1 MIVPSLVFLAFA
13 TVAAIAHG
21 LFASVRWRL
30 AVLFVVNIAFLLSFS
45 HDPRELAPY
54 LAFLLVG
61 YGLIRLI
68 GRGIG
73 GVGLAGCV
81 AVILL
86 FYAWLK
92 QYGFFPHDL
101 FLSFNYATVGLSYV
115 FFRVLSLAVAA
126 HDEPEMARV
135 GPVQYINYTLNFT
148 SLTSGPIQEYDEYK
162 RMTQDEPA
170 PLTFDD
176 AGRAI
181 ERIVEGMFKFFV
193 LATLVSLLQ
202 RELAGAL
209 LDTTLTPLHRIV
221 LVTALTAAYPV
232 FLFFNFAGYTSFVIG
247 VARFFRIELPENF
260 NHPFRAA
267 SFIDYWNRW
276 HMSLSNWLK
285 IHVYNPVLLACAR
298 RVTKPGM
305 LPLLNAGALFL
316 TFFLIGVWHGRAW
329 HFFFFGLLNGGG
341 VAVNQF
347 YRLRMQRQL
356 GSAKFLKLST
366 SAAYEFIGRGV
377 TFAWVAFTLLWFWSD
392 WPELGSLA
400 KPLGWSGVVA
410 GAAIL
415 IVAACLVLGL
425 LRVIQELA
433 LKVVVA
439 GQPLVTSRYVRTVWI
454 TIMLLSIIA
463 INVVISDDTGHVVY
477 KDF

>member
-1 MIVPSLVFLAFA
+1 MIVPSLLFLGFA
-13 TVAAIAHG
+13 TVAALAHG
-21 LFASVRWRL
+21 LFASWRWRM
-30 AVLFVVNIAFLLSFS
+30 AILFIVNVAFLLSFS

-54 LAFLLVG
+54 LGFLLVG
-61 YGLIRLI
+61 YALVRLI
-68 GRGIG
+68 GRG
-73 GVGLAGCV
+73 VSWAAFAG
-81 AVILL
+81 AITVILAA
-86 FYAWLK
+86 FFWLK
-92 QYGFFPHDL
+92 QYSFIPPNL

-126 HDEPEMARV
+126 RNEPETARV
-135 GPVQYINYTLNFT
+135 GPIQYINYTLNFT
-148 SLTSGPIQEYDEYK
+148 ALTSGPIQEYDDYR
-162 RMTQDEPA
+162 RMTQEEPA
-170 PLTFDD
+170 SLTIDD

-193 LATLVSLLQ
+193 LATIVSLFQ
-202 RELAGAL
+202 REVAAAL
-209 LDTTLTPLHRIV
+209 TDTSLTPLRRAS
-221 LVTALTAAYPV
+221 LTALLTAAYPV

-285 IHVYNPVLLACAR
+285 VHVYNPVLLACAR

-329 HFFFFGLLNGGG
+329 HFFLFGLLNGGG
-341 VAVNQF
+341 VAMNQF

-356 GSAKFLKLST
+356 GSAKFFKLST
-366 SAAYEFIGRGV
+366 SAGYEFIGRGV

-392 WPELGSLA
+392 VPELRA
-400 KPLGWSGVVA
+400 MAAPLGLSGI
-410 GAAIL
+410 AAAAAML
-415 IVAACLVLGL
+415 IVGGCLVIGALHA
-425 LRVIQELA
+425 IQLLA
-433 LKVVVA
+433 LKVTV
-439 GQPLVTSRYVRTVWI
+439 GGEPLLASRYVRTMWI
-454 TIMLLSIIA
+454 TIMVLAIIA
-463 INVVISDDTGHVVY
+463 INVVISDNTGHVVY